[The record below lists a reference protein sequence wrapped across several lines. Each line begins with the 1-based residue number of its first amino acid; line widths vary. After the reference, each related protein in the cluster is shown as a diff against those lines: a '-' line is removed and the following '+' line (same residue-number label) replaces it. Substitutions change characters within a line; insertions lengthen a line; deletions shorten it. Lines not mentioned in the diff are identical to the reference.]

1 MSKENSAEASAKLRS
16 ARAFLLETLRECW
29 DHAQGG
35 GRLTL
40 DHRAAIRLAATSAIH
55 RAREVGDWA
64 YAEAGATAIFESQ
77 PFERRFRDLH
87 AASQQVQG
95 RAAHLETVGRHLLGL
110 NPGLRFL

>member
-1 MSKENSAEASAKLRS
+1 MLGPR
-16 ARAFLLETLRECW
+16 
-29 DHAQGG
+29 
-35 GRLTL
+35 GRRRPA
-40 DHRAAIRLAATSAIH
+40 DAGPPRGHPPRLHSAIH

-95 RAAHLETVGRHLLGL
+95 RAAHLETAGRHLLGL
-110 NPGLRFL
+110 DPGLRFL